1 MEYWRVS
8 DLFVRFLWLLGF
20 LGLLA
25 AFQPVEAQDG
35 MSNNQFD
42 VQTTNAGKI
51 VRFVDADFSFSEK
64 IKIPN
69 DSWSRRDLPALWLS
83 DEARKAQSGDL
94 SVSARIR
101 FDGTDFEKDMISI
114 FTENNR
120 EQISVSINGT
130 DIFRNYAND
139 RHSMLGW
146 NHPYLIPLSSS
157 LLEPGENEIV
167 IRAESGRNHSLGI
180 GTIAVGNHNAL
191 GSHFESQY
199 LFRIDAPKT
208 LNWIMLLLSVFIFV
222 MWLGRREEVELLW
235 LWLTGVLWFVRNYH
249 FFAETVPIEPLLFQ
263 QISYYSIYFAVAVTL
278 AFCAEFLK
286 LRRRN
291 LIIGAMLGV
300 AVLLSL
306 SRLFLTL
313 TNRTDMASSLL
324 TIALFGSFL
333 LILAHHAWTSRS
345 SESWLLLI
353 LLSLASIT
361 GIHDIGRI
369 PDIDWWTGA
378 GFHFQPYIGFFL
390 FLVFMLSLARRFL
403 GALSLVEETNLHL
416 EKSVKEATDALAASQ
431 QAQRQMEVDRALET
445 ERERLMREMH
455 DGIGSSLVTALA
467 VARQRKDP
475 ASTITTLQRTISD
488 LKITVDSLAPIQG
501 DVVTLLANL
510 RHRME
515 HELAQA
521 GITSIWQVEDCAPLD
536 WMDAGH
542 NLHLLRLLQE
552 ALSNVLQHADASSIT
567 LFCKSSLLD
576 NKSGVLI
583 SIIDDGIGFN
593 PVESN
598 GSKGLGFMHQR
609 AAILNGTLTIEN
621 LDFGGTTVNL
631 WLAQE
636 PVSQD

>member
-1 MEYWRVS
+1 M
-8 DLFVRFLWLLGF
+8 FVRFLWLLGL

-25 AFQPVEAQDG
+25 ALPPAAAQNAVP
-35 MSNNQFD
+35 NNQLD
-42 VQTTNAGKI
+42 LQTTNAGKI
-51 VRFVDADFSFSEK
+51 VRFIDADFSFSETGE
-64 IKIPN
+64 IPN
-69 DSWSRRDLPALWLS
+69 DGWSRRELPAIWLS

-94 SVSARIR
+94 AVWARVR
-101 FDGTDFEKDMISI
+101 FDGTAFEKDAISI

-120 EQISVSINGT
+120 ERISVSINGIN
-130 DIFRNYAND
+130 IFRNYADD

-146 NHPYLIPLSSS
+146 NHPYLIPVSNS
-157 LLEPGENEIV
+157 LLKPGTNEIV

-199 LFRIDAPKT
+199 FFRIDAPKT
-208 LNWIMLLLSVFIFV
+208 LNWIMLLLSVFVFV
-222 MWLGRREEVELLW
+222 MWLGRRQEIELLW
-235 LWLTGVLWFVRNYH
+235 LSLTGVFWFIRNYH

-291 LIIGAMLGV
+291 LIIGAMLGI

-306 SRLFLTL
+306 SRLVLTV
-313 TNRTDMASSLL
+313 TNRTDMVSSLL

-333 LILAHHAWTSRS
+333 LILAQHAWKSRS

-353 LLSLASIT
+353 LLSLASLT
-361 GIHDIGRI
+361 GVHDIGRI

-403 GALSLVEETNLHL
+403 SALSLVEETNLHL
-416 EKSVKEATDALAASQ
+416 EKSVTEATDALAASQ
-431 QAQRQMEVDRALET
+431 QAQRQMEVERALET

-475 ASTITTLQRTISD
+475 ASTITTLQRAISD
-488 LKITVDSLAPIQG
+488 LKITVDSLAPIEG

-542 NLHLLRLLQE
+542 SLHLLRLLQE
-552 ALSNVLQHADASSIT
+552 ALSNVLQHADAHSIT
-567 LFCKSSLLD
+567 LSCKSSVLHG
-576 NKSGVLI
+576 KSGVLI
-583 SIIDDGIGFN
+583 SIIDDGFGFN
-593 PVESN
+593 PADSN

-621 LDFGGTTVNL
+621 ADSGGTEVNL

>member
-1 MEYWRVS
+1 M
-8 DLFVRFLWLLGF
+8 FVRFLWLLWFFGI
-20 LGLLA
+20 LVVLQPA
-25 AFQPVEAQDG
+25 AAQDG
-35 MSNNQFD
+35 MPNNQVD

-51 VRFVDADFSFSEK
+51 VRFVDADFSFSAITE
-64 IKIPN
+64 IPN
-69 DSWSRRDLPALWLS
+69 TSWSRRDLPALWLS
-83 DEARKAQSGDL
+83 DEAHKVQGGDL
-94 SVSARIR
+94 SVRARVR
-101 FDGTDFEKDMISI
+101 FDGSSFEKDDISI

-120 EQISVSINGT
+120 EQISVSINGIS
-130 DIFRNYAND
+130 IFRNYADD
-139 RHSMLGW
+139 RYSMLGW

-157 LLEPGENEIV
+157 LLKPGANEIV
-167 IRAESGRNHSLGI
+167 IHAESGRNHSLGI
-180 GTIAVGNHNAL
+180 GTIAVGSHNAL
-191 GSHFESQY
+191 GAHYESQY
-199 LFRIDAPKT
+199 FFRIDAPKT
-208 LNWIMLLLSVFIFV
+208 LNWIMLLLSVFIFI
-222 MWLGRREEVELLW
+222 MWLGRRQEMELLW
-235 LWLTGVLWFVRNYH
+235 LSLTGVFWFVRNYH

-286 LRRRN
+286 LRHRRL
-291 LIIGAMLGV
+291 LIITMLGIG
-300 AVLLSL
+300 VLLSL
-306 SRLFLTL
+306 SRLVLTA

-333 LILAHHAWTSRS
+333 LILAHHAWKSRS

-353 LLSLASIT
+353 LLSIASLT
-361 GIHDIGRI
+361 GVHDIGRI
-369 PDIDWWTGA
+369 PNIDWWTGA

-403 GALSLVEETNLHL
+403 SALSLVEETNLHL
-416 EKSVKEATDALAASQ
+416 ERSVKEATDALAASQ
-431 QAQRQMEVDRALET
+431 QAQRQMEVERALET

-475 ASTITTLQRTISD
+475 ASTIKTLQRAISD
-488 LKITVDSLAPIQG
+488 LKITVDSLAPIEG

-515 HELAQA
+515 QELAQA
-521 GITSIWQVEDCAPLD
+521 GITSIWQVQDCVPLD

-542 NLHLLRLLQE
+542 SLHLLRLLQE

-567 LFCKSSLLD
+567 LSCKSSLLHS
-576 NKSGVLI
+576 KPGLLI

-593 PVESN
+593 PADSN
-598 GSKGLGFMHQR
+598 GSKGLVFMHQR
-609 AAILNGTLTIEN
+609 AAILNGTLTIKN
-621 LDFGGTTVNL
+621 ADSGGTSVNL